1 MTAESEILRRLA
13 SGHGATA
20 RQRTVRQETTM
31 SKRGTLPD
39 FVLYQQ
45 QLIVGERVTLN
56 FRFDENEHVNE
67 DYESN
72 QSEDGGESDKNDET
86 DDFDESNCEEV
97 DLSVT
102 VASAVLI
109 DLNKMSSSL
118 KASKMEKLHV
128 LINLSTRYI

>member
-1 MTAESEILRRLA
+1 
-13 SGHGATA
+13 
-20 RQRTVRQETTM
+20 M